1 MASDLQNLVTRRSAI
16 YAELA
21 AMVPGQGNARPN
33 IDGGGM
39 GTVDHVGYRK
49 SLWTNWWPLISR
61 LQLLRDPTKDRRGPT
76 DERRLRSNAL
86 VGFRGP

>member
-49 SLWTNWWPLISR
+49 SLMDELVAINQQIAIAQGPYERSSR
-61 LQLLRDPTKDRRGPT
+61 
-76 DERRLRSNAL
+76 AY
-86 VGFRGP
+86 